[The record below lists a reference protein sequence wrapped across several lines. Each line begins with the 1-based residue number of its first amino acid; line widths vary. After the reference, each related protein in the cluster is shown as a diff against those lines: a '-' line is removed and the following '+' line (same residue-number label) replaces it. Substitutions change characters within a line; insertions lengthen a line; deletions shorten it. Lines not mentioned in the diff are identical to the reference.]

1 MKIKKEELSEEK
13 ECINKNR
20 NNNKKESQKQ
30 KCNEGPRVTK
40 ETKG

>member
-20 NNNKKESQKQ
+20 NNNKKES
-30 KCNEGPRVTK
+30 
-40 ETKG
+40 